1 MTHTESTP
9 TTEPAES
16 LDDLRAQL
24 TFARDLV
31 DALETTIAAAETD
44 ELFAEPVTSPSDRD
58 LIDALSVRVD
68 ALEQAQQPAQPQ
80 PTPFDERALDETDAM
95 LDMTGAFVQSTA
107 VVLAIREAVRLRVE
121 KSTRSW
127 EALQH
132 GTRGERYA
140 AARERVTVL
149 SAVLAEID
157 TVIAERMS

>member
-9 TTEPAES
+9 TTDPAES

-80 PTPFDERALDETDAM
+80 PTPFDERALDETDAI
-95 LDMTGAFVQSTA
+95 LDMTGMAVTSTA
-107 VVLAIREAVRLRVE
+107 AVLAIRARIAYRAEQAQAHWKAV
-121 KSTRSW
+121 
-127 EALQH
+127 QH
-132 GTRGERYA
+132 GKRGE
-140 AARERVTVL
+140 
-149 SAVLAEID
+149 S
-157 TVIAERMS
+157 